1 MSDRFIPLVSAGVL
15 FGALSVIV
23 TQRILCSQNDDSRGA
38 AIVAHVKVDE
48 ISNGLQYPSE
58 IKDELF
64 SRVRTFFGD
73 KEYANLANSFV
84 IVVGLGGV
92 GSHAAN
98 MLVRSGVARIRLI
111 DFDQVS
117 LSSLNR
123 HAVATMEDVGLSKA
137 EVMRNKL
144 LKVVPWCIIEAE
156 TEMFKKDSAARLLQG
171 NPCIV
176 LDCIDDVSTKAELI
190 AHCMQ
195 NDIKVLTSMGAGGKA
210 DPTRLRISAL
220 ADCINDPL
228 ASKIKWK
235 LKKHDVDPEKV
246 MSIFSVEKPMC
257 DLLPLE
263 EEQKNNPQVRSSS
276 DIRSPANS
284 FFTMYIISLV
294 LSSTPPT
301 I

>member
-1 MSDRFIPLVSAGVL
+1 
-15 FGALSVIV
+15 
-23 TQRILCSQNDDSRGA
+23 
-38 AIVAHVKVDE
+38 
-48 ISNGLQYPSE
+48 
-58 IKDELF
+58 
-64 SRVRTFFGD
+64 
-73 KEYANLANSFV
+73 
-84 IVVGLGGV
+84 
-92 GSHAAN
+92 
-98 MLVRSGVARIRLI
+98 
-111 DFDQVS
+111 
-117 LSSLNR
+117 
-123 HAVATMEDVGLSKA
+123 
-137 EVMRNKL
+137 
-144 LKVVPWCIIEAE
+144 
-156 TEMFKKDSAARLLQG
+156 
-171 NPCIV
+171 
-176 LDCIDDVSTKAELI
+176 
-190 AHCMQ
+190 MQ

-276 DIRSPANS
+276 DIHSPANS

>member
-1 MSDRFIPLVSAGVL
+1 MTNRSLCLIAFFGGAISALTIHNIIYRLKRKQIDISDNAESNTN
-15 FGALSVIV
+15 S
-23 TQRILCSQNDDSRGA
+23 DDK
-38 AIVAHVKVDE
+38 IIE
-48 ISNGLQYPSE
+48 YPAE

-64 SRVRTFFGD
+64 SRVRAFFGET
-73 KEYANLANSFV
+73 EYANLEHSFV

-98 MLVRSGVARIRLI
+98 MLVRSGIKKIRLV

-137 EVMRNKL
+137 EVMRKKL
-144 LKVVPWCIIEAE
+144 LKVVPWCNIEAE
-156 TEMFKKDSAARLLQG
+156 TEMFKKESAERLLEG

-190 AHCMQ
+190 AHCVK
-195 NDIKVLTSMGAGGKA
+195 NNIKVLTSMGAGGKA

-235 LKKHDVDPEKV
+235 LKKHQVCIGYLV
-246 MSIFSVEKPMC
+246 CVTY
-257 DLLPLE
+257 LE
-263 EEQKNNPQVRSSS
+263 
-276 DIRSPANS
+276 
-284 FFTMYIISLV
+284 
-294 LSSTPPT
+294 
-301 I
+301 

>member
-1 MSDRFIPLVSAGVL
+1 MSDRLLPLSAFLLGAISVL
-15 FGALSVIV
+15 AIQKFVTSVEGNKSEGF
-23 TQRILCSQNDDSRGA
+23 TTLLKGKTAD
-38 AIVAHVKVDE
+38 VD
-48 ISNGLQYPSE
+48 GKDYPAE

-73 KEYANLANSFV
+73 KEYENLGESFV

-98 MLVRSGVARIRLI
+98 MLVRSGVAKIRLI

-144 LKVVPWCIIEAE
+144 LKVVPWCVIEAE
-156 TEMFKKDSAARLLQG
+156 TEMFKKESASRLLRG
-171 NPCIV
+171 NPCMV

-195 NDIKVLTSMGAGGKA
+195 NDMKVLTSMGAGGKA
-210 DPTRLRISAL
+210 DPTRIRISAL

-257 DLLPLE
+257 DLLPLDD
-263 EEQKNNPQVRSSS
+263 EQKNNPQV
-276 DIRSPANS
+276 P
-284 FFTMYIISLV
+284 FFGLFLNFTTDFIN
-294 LSSTPPT
+294 PP
-301 I
+301 ILQE

>member
-1 MSDRFIPLVSAGVL
+1 MSDRLVPLVSAGVL

-23 TQRILCSQNDDSRGA
+23 AQRILCLQNGDSKGA
-38 AIVAHVKVDE
+38 AIIAYVKDDDN
-48 ISNGLQYPSE
+48 SNALQYPSE

-73 KEYANLANSFV
+73 EEYANLANSFV

-156 TEMFKKDSAARLLQG
+156 TEMFKKESATRLLQG
-171 NPCIV
+171 KPCIV

-190 AHCMQ
+190 AHCVQ

-263 EEQKNNPQVRSSS
+263 EEQKNNPQVRCSS
-276 DIRSPANS
+276 DIHSPAHSS
-284 FFTMYIISLV
+284 FTVHIISLV
-294 LSSTPPT
+294 MSSTT
-301 I
+301 